1 MSEPQYLPQTQ
12 RNLITVSIMA
22 AAIMNQVDT
31 TIANVALPHMQG
43 TTSASREQISWVLT
57 SYIIAMAITTP
68 LCGWL
73 AERFGRRTVL
83 LVSIAG
89 FTFVSGLCGIA
100 QNLEELVIFRFLQGM
115 FGSSLIPISQ
125 VILMTLNPPEE
136 RGKSMAIFGLGFI
149 MGPLIGPLLGGW
161 LTENYSWH
169 WVFLINLPVGVLAFL
184 GTMTYLPDMREESRP
199 FDLFGFG
206 LLALAIGMLQLV
218 FDRGGSLDWFQSTE
232 ISVEAGISAL
242 AFFLFIVHCMTAE
255 HPFVRLEIFKD
266 RNFTVSSTLGLIVGV
281 LMFGTM
287 SLLPP
292 MLAGLFGQPI
302 IDIGEAMAP
311 RGVGTFVAT
320 MIVGRLIGKLDIR
333 ILALIGLGGSAVASL
348 MLSTMSLQSDTTV
361 IMITGF
367 ITGFSMSF
375 LFVPLSTTS
384 FATLPVRYMNEASA
398 VSTLIR
404 YIGSAAGISAVQVIT
419 TQNEAVVQSRLTEGL
434 RPDDPNFNWARPDID
449 LGALE
454 GAGRMTY
461 ETVRQAMMVAYVDT
475 FWMLF
480 VICVLALPMV
490 LLLQN
495 PPKRPAYAQGPE
507 KPQLAME

>member
-1 MSEPQYLPQTQ
+1 MV
-12 RNLITVSIMA
+12 TVSIMA

-73 AERFGRRTVL
+73 AERFGRRNVL

-89 FTFVSGLCGIA
+89 FTLVSGLCGMST
-100 QNLEELVIFRFLQGM
+100 NLEQLVGFRLLQGM
-115 FGSSLIPISQ
+115 FGASLIPIAQ

-136 RGKSMAIFGLGFI
+136 RGRSMAIFGLGFI

-184 GTMTYLPDMREESRP
+184 GTWTYLPEKLDEDARP

-206 LLALAIGMLQLV
+206 LLALGIGAMQLV
-218 FDRGGSLDWFQSTE
+218 FDRGHAVDWFESTE
-232 ISVEAGISAL
+232 IWIEASISAL
-242 AFFLFIVHCMTAE
+242 ALFLFGVHCATTR
-255 HPFVRLEIFKD
+255 HPFVRFEIFRD
-266 RNFTVSSTLGLIVGV
+266 RNFAVSSALGLVVGV

-302 IDIGEAMAP
+302 MDVGVAMAP
-311 RGVGTFVAT
+311 RGIGTFFAT
-320 MIVGRLIGKLDIR
+320 LIVGGLIGKTDVRL
-333 ILALIGLGGSAVASL
+333 LALVGLGGSAISSL
-348 MLSTMSLQSDTTV
+348 MLSTMSLQSDMTV
-361 IMITGF
+361 VMVTGF
-367 ITGFSMSF
+367 LNGFAMSF

-384 FATLPVRYMNEASA
+384 FATIPPEYMNEASA

-404 YIGSAAGISAVQVIT
+404 YIGSAAGISAVQVLT
-419 TQNEAVVQSRLTEGL
+419 SHNEAVVQSRLTEGL
-434 RPDDPNFNWARPDID
+434 RPDNPIICWARPGMDI
-449 LGALE
+449 GAVE
-454 GAGRMTY
+454 GAGSATG
-461 ETVRQAMMVAYVDT
+461 EAVRQALMVAYIDT

-480 VICVLALPMV
+480 LMCVIAMPLV
-490 LLLQN
+490 LLLKK
-495 PPKRPAYAQGPE
+495 PPQHDMGGQSELRPLHAD
-507 KPQLAME
+507 

>member
-1 MSEPQYLPQTQ
+1 MNGPYLPQAQ
-12 RNLITVSIMA
+12 RTLITISIMA

-68 LCGWL
+68 LTGWL
-73 AERFGRRTVL
+73 AERFGRKKVL

-89 FTFVSGLCGIA
+89 FTIVSGLCGVSV
-100 QNLEELVIFRFLQGM
+100 NLEELVLFRFLQGM

-136 RGKSMAIFGLGFI
+136 RGRSMAIFGLGFI

-169 WVFLINLPVGVLAFL
+169 WVFLINLPVGIAAFF
-184 GTMTYLPDMREESRP
+184 GTLTFLPDISEESRP

-206 LLALAIGMLQLV
+206 LLALAIGMLQLML
-218 FDRGGSLDWFQSTE
+218 DRGSSLDWCHSTE
-232 ISVEAGISAL
+232 ISVEAGLSAL
-242 AFFLFIVHCMTAE
+242 ALFLFLVHCMTTE

-266 RNFTVSSTLGLIVGV
+266 RNFTVSSLLGLVVGV

-302 IDIGEAMAP
+302 MDIGEAMAP
-311 RGVGTFVAT
+311 RGIGTFCAT
-320 MIVGRLIGKLDIR
+320 LLVGRLMGKVDIR
-333 ILALIGLGGSAVASL
+333 ILATVGLGGTALSSW
-348 MLSTMSLQSDTTV
+348 MLSNMSLASDTTV
-361 IMITGF
+361 IMVTGF
-367 ITGFSMSF
+367 ITGFAMSF

-384 FATLPVRYMNEASA
+384 FATLPPRYMNEASA

-404 YIGSAAGISAVQVIT
+404 YIGSAAGISAVQVMT
-419 TQNEAVVQSRLTEGL
+419 THNESVVQSRLTEGL
-434 RPDDPNFNWARPDID
+434 RPDDPVFSWVRPDVD
-449 LGALE
+449 LSALDGA
-454 GAGRMTY
+454 ARMTY

-480 VICVLALPMV
+480 VLCLVSMPLV
-490 LLLQN
+490 LLL
-495 PPKRPAYAQGPE
+495 KHSPARAPHPE
-507 KPQLAME
+507 GEEQRHLAME